1 MRHILLS
8 IALVLFPLLAVASEP
23 VALPKP
29 AYLMDRVKARAVL
42 ADPACV
48 KQKGDVPACQ
58 CAIETVYPRF
68 ITANAAKPATATT
81 NAVPAEPANP
91 NALPKAEE
99 LNQNLKEFVDLAVEE
114 GVCAIN
120 YSEKRSGNP
129 HEMLDKTLLATT
141 LGYSITFQKGE
152 YVGITYRYF
161 DRDVEEFPLLQH
173 RGILLNTKTGDAYNL
188 PDLLGVKQDDALNRE
203 VTQQLKAKARET
215 DIPTAAKPFTN
226 GKCPGCLGYY
236 YTPAGLTV
244 EMFGIGKNE
253 EPVVVDIQMPNKLI
267 ADPKLRALF
276 APQTPSK

>member
-1 MRHILLS
+1 MRRFRLS
-8 IALVLFPLLAVASEP
+8 LIFALFPLLAAASEP

-29 AYLMDRVKARAVL
+29 VFLMDRVKARAVL

-48 KQKGDVPACQ
+48 KQKGDVPACM
-58 CAIETVYPRF
+58 CAIQTIYPRF
-68 ITANAAKPATATT
+68 ITANPAKPATATA

-99 LNQNLKEFVDLAVEE
+99 LNQDLKDFVDLAVEE

-120 YSEKRSGNP
+120 YSEKRPGNP
-129 HEMLDKTLLATT
+129 LDMLDKTLLATT
-141 LGYSITFQKGE
+141 LGYSVTFQKSD

-161 DRDVEEFPLLQH
+161 DRDVEEVPLLQH
-173 RGILLNTKTGDAYNL
+173 RGILLNTKTGEAYNL
-188 PDLLGVKQDDALNRE
+188 PDLFGVKQDDALNRE
-203 VTQQLKAKARET
+203 VTLQLKAKARET
-215 DIPTAAKPFTN
+215 GIPSAAKPFVN

-244 EMFGIGKNE
+244 EMFGIGKSD
-253 EPVVVDIQMPNKLI
+253 EPVIVDIQMPNKLI
-267 ADPKLRALF
+267 ADSKLRALF